1 VNPPDLKNEGLRA
14 TELLRGKVVRV
25 VWRHRANEI
34 GLEFDDGTRL
44 FVDVAPNGELDVSIT
59 GAASDLND

>member
-1 VNPPDLKNEGLRA
+1 MNNPELEKEARRA
-14 TELLRGKVVRV
+14 TDLLRGKVVRV

-44 FVDVAPNGELDVSIT
+44 FVDVGPNGELDVSIT
-59 GAASDLND
+59 GGASDSND